1 MFQGSLPLL
10 QVKTTLDSMSQKI
23 AAFTDVGNSLAHV
36 QHLLKDLTAFE
47 EKSSVSIGHGWKGKG
62 QRSQLCLTMWGSG
75 GRTELPLEHK
85 LLRHPKCPPPYQAH
99 TRFSMALCLTLSLSL
114 DFQTWTCQVAWT
126 TQHHPESHDL
136 WPQKVL
142 RIQWP
147 QAATALHTI
156 AHLQDRHQEN

>member
-62 QRSQLCLTMWGSG
+62 QRSQLCLTMRGSG
-75 GRTELPLEHK
+75 GGGLSFPLSISSGGTPSV
-85 LLRHPKCPPPYQAH
+85 LRHIKH
-99 TRFSMALCLTLSLSL
+99 TPGS
-114 DFQTWTCQVAWT
+114 
-126 TQHHPESHDL
+126 P
-136 WPQKVL
+136 WPS
-142 RIQWP
+142 
-147 QAATALHTI
+147 A
-156 AHLQDRHQEN
+156 